1 MPTSESVLL
10 CFEEVE
16 SSPSS
21 VINNDLFLLEL
32 DPPWKADDPFHTGWG
47 PPWEAVDPFPD
58 PLGPPW
64 EAVDPFPSGPP
75 WEAVDPFWLSV
86 RSPCEAIDP
95 SRSLLF
101 GGRPT
106 SLFDVHVVP
115 TLV

>member
-10 CFEEVE
+10 RFEEVE

-64 EAVDPFPSGPP
+64 EAVDPF
-75 WEAVDPFWLSV
+75 WLSV

>member
-58 PLGPPW
+58 PLGPH
-64 EAVDPFPSGPP
+64 
-75 WEAVDPFWLSV
+75 WEAVDPFWLLV